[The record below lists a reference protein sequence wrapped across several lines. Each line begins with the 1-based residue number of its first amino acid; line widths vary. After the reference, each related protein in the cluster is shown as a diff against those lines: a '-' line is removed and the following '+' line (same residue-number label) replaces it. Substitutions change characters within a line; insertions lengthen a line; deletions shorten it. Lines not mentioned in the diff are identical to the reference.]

1 MGESMRAVAWVGNVV
16 LVGLLA
22 VTGYSVV
29 ENVREARPTP
39 FGDNRPLVLGPA
51 GLSKLRLGMSE
62 REAAATGETLGTDDE
77 SPGTAPCRSQ
87 EVNGVT
93 IHISPEHGIVGLSGP
108 LSRTRTAEGIGAGAT
123 IADITRVYHKVAH
136 PELGT
141 AQEQVA
147 LVGEFSAPVPGNSK
161 AVYRFIF
168 KTFEFRLDG
177 SAAAPAKPRP
187 DGRHVKYILLSLGD
201 LDECVTI
208 S

>member
-1 MGESMRAVAWVGNVV
+1 MRAVVWVGNVV

-22 VTGYSVV
+22 VTGYSMV
-29 ENVREARPTP
+29 ENARDAKNKPTP
-39 FGDNRPLVLGPA
+39 FGDDRPLVLGPA
-51 GLSKLRLGMSE
+51 GLSRLRLGMSE
-62 REAAATGETLGTDDE
+62 REAAATGETLTTDDR
-77 SPGTAPCRSQ
+77 SPGTAPCSAQ

-93 IHISPEHGIVGLSGP
+93 IHISPKYGIVGLSGP

-123 IADITRVYHKVAH
+123 IADITKVYRKLAH
-136 PELGT
+136 PELGS
-141 AQEQVA
+141 AREQVA

-177 SAAAPAKPRP
+177 STAAPANTRT
-187 DGRHVKYILLSLGD
+187 DHTRVKYILLALGD

>member
-1 MGESMRAVAWVGNVV
+1 MRAVVWVGNVV

-22 VTGYSVV
+22 VTGYSMV
-29 ENVREARPTP
+29 ENARHAKDHPTP
-39 FGDNRPLVLGPA
+39 FGDDRPLVLGPA

-62 REAAATGETLGTDDE
+62 QEAAATGETLGTDGD
-77 SPGTAPCRSQ
+77 SPGSAPCKAQ

-93 IHISPEHGIVGLSGP
+93 IHISPTYGIVGLSGP

-123 IADITRVYHKVAH
+123 IADITKVYRKLAH

-168 KTFEFRLDG
+168 KTFEFTLNG
-177 SAAAPAKPRP
+177 STAIPANTRA
-187 DGRHVKYILLSLGD
+187 DRTHVKYILLSLGD
-201 LDECVTI
+201 RDECVTI